1 MVGRYSGF
9 FYGIA
14 SGLFWGLDAVAV
26 AWVLSQSGMPV
37 GVDLLFLPLCVIAL
51 HDICSAFWM
60 ILLTTWRGQ
69 WHRIYCIIK
78 GRRVLI
84 MLLAAWCG
92 GPIGM
97 SCYVLS
103 IHSVGPGVAAV
114 VSSVYPALGV
124 LFAVLLGRD
133 RLKGHMIAGLS
144 LAMLSTASLSWSP
157 WDGSIHMMGILFA
170 LCCAVGWGVECV
182 ICSCGFA
189 QDIDPDL
196 ALQLRQLVSG
206 LTYMCVVLPL
216 FGVQSVVWELAVN
229 MQVMG
234 AISLVAFMGTLSYLF
249 YYRAIAQ
256 IGPIRAMGLNI
267 TYSAWAVFFG
277 FCIMGNSLSLWTLL
291 VAVFVIAGSL
301 WTAAPWITWYHIWR
315 RSNQ

>member
-1 MVGRYSGF
+1 
-9 FYGIA
+9 
-14 SGLFWGLDAVAV
+14 
-26 AWVLSQSGMPV
+26 
-37 GVDLLFLPLCVIAL
+37 
-51 HDICSAFWM
+51 
-60 ILLTTWRGQ
+60 
-69 WHRIYCIIK
+69 
-78 GRRVLI
+78 
-84 MLLAAWCG
+84 
-92 GPIGM
+92 
-97 SCYVLS
+97 
-103 IHSVGPGVAAV
+103 
-114 VSSVYPALGV
+114 
-124 LFAVLLGRD
+124 
-133 RLKGHMIAGLS
+133 MIAGLS

-277 FCIMGNSLSLWTLL
+277 FCIICLL
-291 VAVFVIAGSL
+291 YTSD
-301 WTAAPWITWYHIWR
+301 AADE
-315 RSNQ
+315 